1 MLDSQLSGYPAVF
14 KYVANCETRKTT
26 FRRVARLP
34 VYSIENDILM
44 RCLPKEDILSYCGR
58 QNRKMLV
65 FEMNTGDV
73 QTGG

>member
-1 MLDSQLSGYPAVF
+1 MSFAIICAG
-14 KYVANCETRKTT
+14 NCETRRTT
-26 FRRVARLP
+26 LRRAACLP

-44 RCLPKEDILSYCGR
+44 RCLPKEDILSYYGR

-73 QTGG
+73 QAEG